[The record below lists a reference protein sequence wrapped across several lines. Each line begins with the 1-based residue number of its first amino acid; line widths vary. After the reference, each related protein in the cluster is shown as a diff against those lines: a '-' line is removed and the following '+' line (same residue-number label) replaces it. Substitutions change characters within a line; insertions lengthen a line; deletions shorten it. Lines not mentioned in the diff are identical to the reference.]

1 MWPSLAQLRSCSVN
15 PVSSGLIWIEINFD
29 LYRIYFSLITQIQ
42 KGFDV
47 TEHALNLSE
56 RSCSCVTHF
65 LRSLKMPSICLD
77 PTTVL
82 AMLFTR
88 LFEV

>member
-56 RSCSCVTHF
+56 RSCSCVTLF
-65 LRSLKMPSICLD
+65 AQLKNAIHLLGSYYSVSNVIY
-77 PTTVL
+77 TAV
-82 AMLFTR
+82 
-88 LFEV
+88 